1 MKLELVRG
9 CVAGS
14 LNVDGVEEVDMTDE
28 QRQAV
33 LDAIF
38 KHLGPADLN
47 YVLQDLIETFGEYE
61 FDPHPCECC
70 GDCVE
75 TYTWEI

>member
-14 LNVDGVEEVDMTDE
+14 LNVDGIEEVDMTDE

-38 KHLGPADLN
+38 KHLKPADLN

-61 FDPHPCECC
+61 FDDQPCECC
-70 GDCVE
+70 GDYVE